1 MTTTANDTA
10 PQADATE
17 LVDQLEGISQSFG
30 KVRDSIG
37 RIIFGQERVV
47 EETLITLLA
56 GGHVLLIGVPGL
68 GKTKLVETLGT
79 VLGMDD
85 RRVQFT
91 PDLMPADILGS
102 EVLEESE
109 KGKRSFRFINGPVFC
124 QLLMAD
130 EINRASPRT
139 QSALLQAM
147 QERRVSVAGHYHDLP
162 APFHVL
168 ATQNPLEQEGTYPL
182 PEAQLDRFLMQ
193 INIDYPQLAAERD
206 ILTATT
212 GAEEASPEQ
221 VISGDQLMEA
231 QRLVRHVPVGDSV
244 MNAILEL
251 VRSGRPGESS
261 IAEINEHVAWGP
273 GPRAS
278 QALMLSVRARA
289 VLEGRLAPSI
299 DDVLAMA
306 HPTLRHRMA
315 LNFAAR
321 AEGVTMAKI
330 IDKLASRIG

>member
-1 MTTTANDTA
+1 MTKQNTVNIGGSKELI
-10 PQADATE
+10 DA
-17 LVDQLEGISQSFG
+17 VDKLG
-30 KVRDSIG
+30 KRIIDARSGIG
-37 RIIFGQERVV
+37 RVIFGQEKVV

-79 VLGMDD
+79 VFGLDD

-102 EVLEESE
+102 EVLEESD
-109 KGKRSFRFINGPVFC
+109 KGRRSFRFINGPVFC

-182 PEAQLDRFLMQ
+182 PEAQLDRFFMQ
-193 INIDYPQLAAERD
+193 VNVDYPDLNAERD
-206 ILTATT
+206 ILVDTT
-212 GAEEASPEQ
+212 GANAAAAQQ
-221 VISGDQLMEA
+221 VLDADELIEA
-231 QRLVRHVPVGDSV
+231 QRLVRHVPVGESV
-244 MNAILEL
+244 VEAILKL
-251 VRSGRPGESS
+251 VRAGRPEESDLPDVQR
-261 IAEINEHVAWGP
+261 HVSWGP

-278 QALMLSVRARA
+278 QALMLGVRARA
-289 VLEGRLAPSI
+289 IAEARLAPSI
-299 DDVLAMA
+299 DDVLALA
-306 HPTLRHRMA
+306 HPILRHRMA
-315 LNFAAR
+315 LNFTAR
-321 AEGVTMAKI
+321 AEGVSVSDV
-330 IDKLASRIG
+330 IDRLCETVA